1 MDETYAVTSRRDARS
16 LALELAGVRAGR
28 SIDVPALGV
37 VLQADERA
45 VATTAAWLS
54 VRVNLRW
61 RPPCWAGLVVTDR
74 RVLARL
80 PAGDL
85 ASLWWGAVVGLDI
98 DLDRGQVI
106 LDGGDGAPRALTG
119 PHVAP
124 VAVAAVWALYGVQ
137 ALLTHRGLGPLRDPA
152 PGPV

>member
-1 MDETYAVTSRRDARS
+1 MTQMPAATSSEDARR
-16 LALELAGVRAGR
+16 LALELAGLRPAR
-28 SIDVPALGV
+28 SIDLMALGV
-37 VLQADERA
+37 VLQPEERA
-45 VATTAAWLS
+45 LSVAAGWLS
-54 VRVNLRW
+54 VRVELRW
-61 RPPCWAGLVVTDR
+61 QPPCWAGLVVTDR

-98 DLDRGQVI
+98 DLVRGQVI

-124 VAVAAVWALYGVQ
+124 VAVAAVWALYGVE

-152 PGPV
+152 PCPV